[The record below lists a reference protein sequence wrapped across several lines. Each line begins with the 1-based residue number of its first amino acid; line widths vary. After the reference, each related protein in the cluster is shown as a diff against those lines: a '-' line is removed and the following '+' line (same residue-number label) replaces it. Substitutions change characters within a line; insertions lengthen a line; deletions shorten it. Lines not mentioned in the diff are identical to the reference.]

1 MSAATTAARRE
12 ELHRR
17 GVRLVIFTILLS
29 AYVAY
34 EAVGVPLAREGPD
47 RDQPFFATWSHFVS
61 RKAPATMAPDANVIT
76 PTEPIAHES
85 PKRSATTQSSV
96 LTTFAL

>member
-17 GVRLVIFTILLS
+17 GVRPQIFTILLS

-34 EAVGVPLAREGPD
+34 EAVGVLLAREGPD
-47 RDQPFFATWSHFVS
+47 RGQPFFATWSHFVS
-61 RKAPATMAPDANVIT
+61 PFCLRIANLLLYPPAPLAPD
-76 PTEPIAHES
+76 P
-85 PKRSATTQSSV
+85 
-96 LTTFAL
+96 